1 MDAMNHFSWTAIAIF
16 VAALIG
22 GALAYDAWIARV
34 STTRAVLKGVHA
46 KCGPVTN
53 SGPKDPVWT
62 RSVKLYFLM
71 ARMEDGQLVRVE
83 RASRERPPCGATLKI
98 DERVTPW
105 GTVWYWTEQ

>member
-1 MDAMNHFSWTAIAIF
+1 MNRFSWTAIAIF

-22 GALAYDAWIARV
+22 GSLAYDAWIAQV
-34 STTRAVLKGVHA
+34 STTGATLTGRHT
-46 KCGPVTN
+46 KCGPVAN
-53 SGPKDPVWT
+53 SGPNEPQGL

-71 ARMEDGQLVRVE
+71 ARLEDGRLVRVARKSGE
-83 RASRERPPCGATLKI
+83 KPPCGATLKI